1 MQGSILGPILFNIF
15 INDLFFF
22 INKAKL
28 ANFADN
34 STIYANSTDN
44 LNINGAE
51 IKDQN
56 SVTLLGVEI
65 DNELNFNNHISNIFK
80 NSGNKVNAISRIHRI
95 ELE

>member
-34 STIYANSTDN
+34 NTIYANSTDN

>member
-1 MQGSILGPILFNIF
+1 MQTTAQSMQ
-15 INDLFFF
+15 
-22 INKAKL
+22 
-28 ANFADN
+28 
-34 STIYANSTDN
+34 DN

>member
-28 ANFADN
+28 ANFADS

-56 SVTLLGVEI
+56 SVTLGVEI